1 MQSWTIA
8 VLSHVIAK
16 ADAMGIVLSVGSH
29 LGELVEMLAP
39 RGSQTWFGCQEDLVL
54 RPSNGVVEASDYLSD
69 RHDWLQLEEECVSPG
84 RRVLYIPAGCTDE
97 VPIRP
102 ALAPLIR
109 PEGQCEQLPNVQRV
123 QMSSSPREVEL
134 EDQARAAPS

>member
-69 RHDWLQLEEECVSPG
+69 RHDWLQTEEEVVSPG
-84 RRVLYIPAGCTDE
+84 PRVLYIPFCCVEE

-102 ALAPLIR
+102 LAALIER
-109 PEGQCEQLPNVQRV
+109 PEGQGNQSQNGQR
-123 QMSSSPREVEL
+123 
-134 EDQARAAPS
+134 